1 MSAWLPSAPC
11 TPRLCAQHRGPAAAV
26 PHAVARLLAGITLV
40 LAGVLLCPAVRRLPA
55 ARRDRLTRA
64 WAAAV
69 VRAFGV
75 RTRVLGRP
83 ANRPGTGTEAGMLV
97 VANHISWL
105 DIPLIAA
112 VQPGRM
118 LAKSEIGRW
127 PVLGPVAARGG
138 TLFVD
143 RDRLR
148 ALPATVARIAG
159 ALRDGSRVVVF
170 PEGSTWC
177 GRQQGRFRPAAFQAA
192 LDAGAPV
199 QPVRISYRLDGTGP
213 ASAAAFVGE
222 DTLLASLWRVAT
234 AGGLVAE
241 ITLLPRIPAGRHA
254 DRRSLARAAQT
265 AVASDSAN
273 RPASSVHHWLSAS
286 PAAASSVR
294 TPS

>member
-11 TPRLCAQHRGPAAAV
+11 SPRVCAQHRGPSAGV
-26 PHAVARLLAGITLV
+26 PRAVARLLAGVTLV
-40 LAGVLLCPAVRRLPA
+40 LAGVLLCPAVRGLPA
-55 ARRDRLTRA
+55 AHRDRLTRT
-64 WAAAV
+64 WAQAV

-75 RTRVLGRP
+75 RIRVLGHP
-83 ANRPGTGTEAGMLV
+83 AHRAGTGMLV
-97 VANHISWL
+97 VSNHISWL

-138 TLFVD
+138 TLFVE

-148 ALPATVARIAG
+148 ALPATVARMAG
-159 ALRDGSRVVVF
+159 ALRAGSRVVVF

-192 LDAGAPV
+192 LDAGVPV
-199 QPVRISYRLDGTGP
+199 QPVRISYRLAGGGRAT
-213 ASAAAFVGE
+213 AAAFVG
-222 DTLLASLWRVAT
+222 DDSLPASLWRVAA

-241 ITLLPRIPAGRHA
+241 ITLLPRIPVGRHP
-254 DRRSLARAAQT
+254 DRRALARAAQT

-273 RPASSVHHWLSAS
+273 LPASSVHHWVSS
-286 PAAASSVR
+286 RPARASSLR